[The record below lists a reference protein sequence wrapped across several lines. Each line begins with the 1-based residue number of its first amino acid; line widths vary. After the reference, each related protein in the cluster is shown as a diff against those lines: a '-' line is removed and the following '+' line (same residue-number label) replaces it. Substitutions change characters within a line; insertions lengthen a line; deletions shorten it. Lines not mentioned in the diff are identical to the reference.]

1 MKELFLA
8 GALATLLAGSAI
20 ADDKVVKIGVLND
33 QTSLYADVAGPGSVL
48 AAQMAVEDSG
58 LRAKGWTIE
67 VLVGDHQNKP
77 DVGVGIARRWFD
89 ENKLDAV
96 VDVPNSGVALAV
108 SQVVREKNG
117 VFLVSGAVSSELTNT
132 KCSPNTEHWI
142 VDTYGLAHGTGGAVV
157 AQGGDTWFFVAADYA
172 FGKQL
177 QRDTTGVVEA
187 AGGKVVGSVS
197 APLNTPDFSSY
208 LLQAQSSKAKVIG
221 LANAGG
227 DVTNSIKQAHEFG
240 IVAKGQKL
248 AALLLFIRDVNA
260 LGLEVAQGLQFTTT
274 FYWDRNDASRAFGK
288 RFAERNKTYA
298 MPTMAQAAAYSAV
311 RSYLKT
317 LEAAGGNSHDGA
329 KIVAA
334 MKATSFDDP
343 LLGEVT
349 IRADGR
355 VLFPVYLYEVKTPEE
370 SKYPWDYYKLVATVP
385 PEKAVRPLVRERV
398 PVGEEMRL
406 YASSRARGGSSPVLG
421 GSSPAPSSHAT
432 SAPGRNRAERSRK

>member
-1 MKELFLA
+1 M
-8 GALATLLAGSAI
+8 
-20 ADDKVVKIGVLND
+20 
-33 QTSLYADVAGPGSVL
+33 
-48 AAQMAVEDSG
+48 
-58 LRAKGWTIE
+58 
-67 VLVGDHQNKP
+67 
-77 DVGVGIARRWFD
+77 
-89 ENKLDAV
+89 
-96 VDVPNSGVALAV
+96 
-108 SQVVREKNG
+108 
-117 VFLVSGAVSSELTNT
+117 
-132 KCSPNTEHWI
+132 SPNTEHWI

-260 LGLEVAQGLQFTTT
+260 LGLEVTQGLQFTTT
-274 FYWDRNDASRAFGK
+274 FYWDRNDASRALGK

-385 PEKAVRPLVRERV
+385 PEKAVRPLSESECPLVKNER
-398 PVGEEMRL
+398 
-406 YASSRARGGSSPVLG
+406 
-421 GSSPAPSSHAT
+421 
-432 SAPGRNRAERSRK
+432 